1 MLAVIKETPAPG
13 LALKEIPA
21 PEPGQGQVLV
31 KINYASICGT
41 DSLIYNWAPW
51 AAGRMK
57 PPVIVGHEFAGEIV
71 ENGPGTSGM
80 RPGTRV
86 SAESHI
92 FCGRCLQCRTG
103 RPEICRELKIMGVDR
118 DGSFAQYAAIPER
131 NIWVNHPDIPDQIAT
146 LQEPLGNAVDTL
158 FAEDVAGKRI
168 LITGAGPI
176 GLMCAA
182 LARACGAARI
192 IVSDPNEYRLSLAE
206 GLGADIVLNPKVAPL
221 KGPVLTATAGDGVD
235 VLLEVSGSKS
245 ALVDSL
251 PLVTPGGR
259 VSLLGIFRGEA
270 QIALT
275 EAVIFKKL
283 RIYGITGRRIF
294 STWQTLSRLL
304 SSRRLDISKLITHEL
319 PLADFQKG
327 FELMESGRC
336 GKVLFRINGG

>member
-1 MLAVIKETPAPG
+1 MLAVLKEAPEPG
-13 LALKEIPA
+13 LALKEA
-21 PEPGQGQVLV
+21 PEPEPGFGEVLV
-31 KINYASICGT
+31 KINYASVCGT
-41 DSLIYNWAPW
+41 DSLIYNWSPW

-86 SAESHI
+86 SAESHL

-103 RPEICRELKIMGVDR
+103 KPEICRQLKILGVDR
-118 DGSFAQYAAIPER
+118 DGVFAQYASIPEK
-131 NIWVNHPDIPDQIAT
+131 NLWVNHSDIPDQIAT

-158 FAEDVAGKRI
+158 LAEDVTGKRI

-182 LARACGAARI
+182 LARACGAARV

-206 GLGADIVLNPKVAPL
+206 AMGADIVLNPKVTPL
-221 KGPVLTATAGDGVD
+221 RGPVLTATAGDGVD
-235 VLLEVSGSKS
+235 VLLEVSGNKG
-245 ALVDSL
+245 ALLDSL

-270 QIALT
+270 PIALT
-275 EAVIFKKL
+275 ETVIFRKL
-283 RIYGITGRRIF
+283 RIYGITGRGIF

-304 SSRRLDISKLITHEL
+304 SSKRLDISKLVTHEF
-319 PLADFQKG
+319 PLEDFRKG

-336 GKVLFRINGG
+336 GKVLFRTNG

>member
-1 MLAVIKETPAPG
+1 MLAVMKEAPEPG
-13 LALKEIPA
+13 LALKEA
-21 PEPGQGQVLV
+21 PEPEPGFGEVLV
-31 KINYASICGT
+31 KINYASVCGT
-41 DSLIYNWAPW
+41 DSLIYNWSPW

-86 SAESHI
+86 SAESHL

-103 RPEICRELKIMGVDR
+103 KPEICRQLKILGVDR
-118 DGSFAQYAAIPER
+118 DGVFAQYAAIPEK
-131 NIWVNHPDIPDQIAT
+131 NLWVNHSDIPDQIAT

-158 FAEDVAGKRI
+158 LAEDVTGKRI

-182 LARACGAARI
+182 LARACGAARV

-206 GLGADIVLNPKVAPL
+206 AMGADIVLNPKVTPL
-221 KGPVLTATAGDGVD
+221 RGPVLTATAGDGVD
-235 VLLEVSGSKS
+235 VLLEVSGSKG
-245 ALVDSL
+245 ALLDSL

-270 QIALT
+270 PIALT
-275 EAVIFKKL
+275 ETVIFRKL
-283 RIYGITGRRIF
+283 RIYGITGRGIF

-304 SSRRLDISKLITHEL
+304 SSKRLDISKLVTHEF
-319 PLADFQKG
+319 PLEDFRKG

-336 GKVLFRINGG
+336 GKVLFRTNG